1 MKIELLTLFPVEVFK
16 TQVEDIDNKKLS
28 DIVYKKEKNEP
39 SGQKTNIG
47 GWQSLGNLI
56 EDKRFIK
63 VLENVDKAFQTVY
76 EKNNYIDEIKV
87 AVESMWI
94 NVNRPKDY
102 NKSHIHP
109 EVHWAFVYYIKVQ
122 EKSGDLVF
130 EDPRI
135 RRTMQTQAIF
145 KKDYYNLSSAA
156 IISLTPQVG
165 DLIIFP
171 SYLEHF
177 VEPNLSKEPRISIS
191 GNIILHQ
198 L

>member
-1 MKIELLTLFPVEVFK
+1 MKIDLLSLFPVEVFK
-16 TQVEDIDNKKLS
+16 THIDDIDNKKLS
-28 DIVYKKEKNEP
+28 NIVYEKEKNEP

-156 IISLTPQVG
+156 IISLTPQVV